1 MPPVAGIV
9 FTRYFFSAVD
19 SSSFR
24 ILASQ
29 TRCLAFKVTTC
40 TPCVSLV
47 AFAAIKDVQD
57 CTIAVCPDKYRAG
70 GFTAGNLQNLH
81 QRRLAAVGIL
91 QFFPVRL
98 GRICRQRNTG
108 RLAVGKDKE
117 QVTAVIRSGDHLHY
131 QFPI

>member
-1 MPPVAGIV
+1 MLGFQGHNLYALCVPG
-9 FTRYFFSAVD
+9 
-19 SSSFR
+19 
-24 ILASQ
+24 
-29 TRCLAFKVTTC
+29 CLC
-40 TPCVSLV
+40 CNQGCLC
-47 AFAAIKDVQD
+47 QD